1 MKNNTI
7 PAMKKYFAIICL
19 AMAAI
24 ACSKESVTE
33 THPEAEG
40 VRTVTLTATLPSTK
54 VNVDL
59 ENNGKVTWSSDDKI
73 AVYNNDGKKFI
84 FTIKAG
90 AGTSNATFNCSTF
103 SGTLNDIAVYPAEW
117 AGDSPGDIVIPEY
130 IERSDNI
137 PAVMASTI
145 NSGDSG
151 DDHEIAPLYFKSLM
165 FIMEFTLKDLPAYA
179 CAFKLWS
186 QSGAQLNGTYT
197 INASRDALESVP
209 VRNACQIIYFPYK
222 TAYGSDA
229 TVKVYAAIPAYEY
242 KDLRIRVL
250 DGDEDVIEGTS
261 KLIPARYFKGQSAD
275 AYITME
281 ELNISSM
288 VGDSRKD
295 FIKVEGVKWAK
306 GNLRVKQEESYEDG
320 WQAGFNIFDNQ
331 YETVYASQDQSS
343 VNYTHSTTYYDVFN
357 WGGLGRTT
365 RYGNS
370 GFITQTD
377 AGNEGIERLDIS
389 GKIFSRREGTFD
401 ELQESILSGDAQFA
415 YWNVFAGYD
424 GGKGNPNI
432 YGDVAY
438 WASKGKYRMPT
449 NNEIVTLRAA
459 VDKQHANAEACYY
472 MLGDV
477 RIDGILLTSTPSWVE
492 STLIT
497 TSRELTEADLES
509 GLFLPKTGR
518 REQGV
523 TNCKVV
529 FANAQGYYW
538 SSTFGKGGSNS
549 SGVDCSTSATI
560 IGWRAANTCDYG
572 YTFATNN
579 NKPNGAVS
587 GGLPIR
593 PVLIK

>member
-1 MKNNTI
+1 
-7 PAMKKYFAIICL
+7 MKKYFAIICL

-209 VRNACQIIYFPYK
+209 VRNSGQIIYFPYK

>member
-1 MKNNTI
+1 
-7 PAMKKYFAIICL
+7 MKKYFAIICL

-33 THPEAEG
+33 TLPEAEG
-40 VRTVTLTATLPSTK
+40 VYTVTLTATLPSTK

-73 AVYNNDGKKFI
+73 AVYNTDGKKFI
-84 FTIKAG
+84 FNIKAG

-145 NSGDSG
+145 INSGESG
-151 DDHEIAPLYFKSLM
+151 EDHEIAPLYFKSLM
-165 FIMEFTLKDLPAYA
+165 FIMEFTLRDLPAYA

-186 QSGAQLNGTYT
+186 KSGAQLNGTYK
-197 INASRDALESVP
+197 INSSRDALVSVP
-209 VRNACQIIYFPYK
+209 EDNTGQIIYFPYK
-222 TAYGSDA
+222 TAWGPDA

-242 KDLRIRVL
+242 TDLRIRVL

-343 VNYTHSTTYYDVFN
+343 VNYTHSPTYYDVFN

-389 GKIFSRREGTFD
+389 GKIFSKREGTLA
-401 ELQESILSGDAQFA
+401 ELQKSIVSGDAQFA
-415 YWNVFAGYD
+415 YWDVFAGYN
-424 GGKGNPNI
+424 GGAGNPDI

-518 REQGV
+518 REQGM
-523 TNCKVV
+523 TNCKVL

-560 IGWRAANTCDYG
+560 IGWRAGNTCDYG

>member
-1 MKNNTI
+1 
-7 PAMKKYFAIICL
+7 MKKYFAIICL

-24 ACSKESVTE
+24 ACNKESVTE

-73 AVYNNDGKKFI
+73 AVYNTYGDKFE
-84 FTIKAG
+84 FTVKEG
-90 AGTSNATFNCSTF
+90 AGTDNATFECSSFT
-103 SGTLNDIAVYPAEW
+103 GTIADIAVFPYDW
-117 AGDSPGDIVIPEY
+117 AGDTKGEITIPEY
-130 IERSDNI
+130 RERTDDI
-137 PAVMASTI
+137 PAVMASKI
-145 NSGDSG
+145 EGGDGS
-151 DDHEIAPLYFKSLM
+151 EVSPLYFNSLM
-165 FIMEFTLKDLPAYA
+165 AIIEFTIKDVPAYA

-209 VRNACQIIYFPYK
+209 VRNSGQIIYFPYK

-261 KLIPARYFKGQSAD
+261 KLIPESNFKGQSAD
-275 AYITME
+275 AYITMP
-281 ELNISSM
+281 ELNVRSM
-288 VGDSRKD
+288 VGDNRKD

-377 AGNEGIERLDIS
+377 AGNEGIERLNIS
-389 GKIFSRREGTFD
+389 GKIFSKREGTLA
-401 ELQESILSGDAQFA
+401 ELQASIVSGDDQFA
-415 YWNVFAGYD
+415 YWDVFAGYN
-424 GGKGNPNI
+424 GGAGNPNI

-492 STLIT
+492 STLNT

-538 SSTFGKGGSNS
+538 SSTFGNGRSNS

-560 IGWRAANTCDYG
+560 IGWRAGNTCDYG